1 MRSENW
7 YGVRVRFAF
16 AIIESSILEN
26 VQSIMKS
33 SISLIPKEP
42 TKSQLTILGRK
53 INEKRHLM

>member
-16 AIIESSILEN
+16 AIIESSILE
-26 VQSIMKS
+26 MKS

>member
-16 AIIESSILEN
+16 AIIESSI
-26 VQSIMKS
+26 MKS

-42 TKSQLTILGRK
+42 TKSQLTTILGRK